1 MEDPADLH
9 EQFRQFAE
17 MSFTPITNGF
27 KFDVTPVRT
36 EITTLG
42 TVIEEFAA
50 ALDNGLVDPDAMI
63 PQLIQ
68 KLKDAGADRVIA
80 EKQRQFDQWLEENG
94 LN

>member
-1 MEDPADLH
+1 M
-9 EQFRQFAE
+9 
-17 MSFTPITNGF
+17 
-27 KFDVTPVRT
+27 
-36 EITTLG
+36 
-42 TVIEEFAA
+42 
-50 ALDNGLVDPDAMI
+50 DNGLVDPDAMI